1 MTFLAIT
8 KREIIWEVIKYFIS
22 RNIIIKTK
30 KLSKGEAKNEILW
43 VFGENKYVWSK
54 ENRSN

>member
-8 KREIIWEVIKYFIS
+8 KREIIWEVIKYFI
-22 RNIIIKTK
+22 
-30 KLSKGEAKNEILW
+30 SKGEAKNEILW

-54 ENRSN
+54 ENR

>member
-30 KLSKGEAKNEILW
+30 KLSKGDAKNEILW
-43 VFGENKYVWSK
+43 VFGANKYVWSK
-54 ENRSN
+54 ENR